1 MSQQLVEGV
10 VSRVWGVLEEMQ
22 RKLSDSAKSLSVL
35 EDCHQISKTDWS
47 QNLVNTEMMKVK
59 QSSALPSKLSEPP
72 FWLQLDLLI

>member
-22 RKLSDSAKSLSVL
+22 QELSDSAKSLSVL

-59 QSSALPSKLSEPP
+59 QSSALPSKLSESP
-72 FWLQLDLLI
+72 FSLQLDLLI